1 MQYLLT
7 CCFDET
13 RWAQLPDA
21 QKGQIMQEYRA
32 FMQGIVTS
40 GHFRAGAKLHPS
52 SMATTVREQH
62 GKLLTT
68 DGPFAET
75 NPTTRTRALDA
86 QAAGDEGDA
95 RLPNPNRRRT
105 R

>member
-1 MQYLLT
+1 VQYLLM

-21 QKGQIMQEYRA
+21 QKGQIMQECRA
-32 FMQGIVTS
+32 LMQGIVTS
-40 GHFRAGAKLHPS
+40 GHFRAGLKLHPTS
-52 SMATTVREQH
+52 TTTTVREPH

-68 DGPFAET
+68 DRPFAET
-75 NPTTRTRALDA
+75 NPTTRTRAVDA
-86 QAAGDEGDA
+86 QAAGDEGGA
-95 RLPNPNRRRT
+95 RLPNLNRRRA

>member
-1 MQYLLT
+1 
-7 CCFDET
+7 
-13 RWAQLPDA
+13 
-21 QKGQIMQEYRA
+21 MQEYRA
-32 FMQGIVTS
+32 FIQGIVTS
-40 GHFRAGAKLHPS
+40 GHYRASLKLYPS

-62 GKLLTT
+62 GKLRTT

-75 NPTTRTRALDA
+75 NPITGTRALAA